1 MANNNTIYIIPDVT
15 GKETYES
22 PSISFDVVTAFAPT
36 RSRTVTEL
44 PISTGEFISEF
55 LSNKSGKLSIEAYVS
70 NNPIFINKS
79 NLISSTNTEGRDTA
93 AYIALDALYKS
104 ENTVTIRYK
113 YDTLNS
119 YFLTDFEPILM
130 PSDAIGFRLEFS
142 EVRFAT
148 EKRVQLSLNMSD
160 TKTKEA
166 AKKQNAGQSSPNE
179 ATEEIGSMSA
189 EVFKDVL
196 SQLEGIVK

>member
-70 NNPIFINKS
+70 NNPIFINKN

-179 ATEEIGSMSA
+179 ATEEVGSMSA